1 MPIGRGRKDR
11 TQLGGNPLK
20 KTILAYTAG
29 LFDGEGCI
37 RYRGTE
43 VVHIT
48 SCYPHHL
55 RKISGYFNV
64 GKVRCIRD
72 SRPNTRTAWRLEMS
86 GKDARSFIEQI
97 RPYLL
102 EKAYQADIML
112 TIRKLPHN
120 SLTRARAIEELSTA
134 KRIEYGPS

>member
-1 MPIGRGRKDR
+1 M
-11 TQLGGNPLK
+11 T
-20 KTILAYTAG
+20 KTVLAYTAG

-37 RYRGTE
+37 RYRDTE
-43 VVHIT
+43 IVHIT

-55 RKISGYFNV
+55 RRISSYFNM
-64 GKVRCIRD
+64 GRVRAIRD
-72 SRPNTRTAWRLEMS
+72 SRPNTRTAWRLELS
-86 GKDARSFIEQI
+86 GKDARSFISAI

-112 TIRKLPHN
+112 TIKGMPKN
-120 SLTRARAIEELSTA
+120 SLTRARAIQELSTA

>member
-1 MPIGRGRKDR
+1 VGR
-11 TQLGGNPLK
+11 NPLT
-20 KTILAYTAG
+20 KTVLAYTAG

-37 RYRGTE
+37 RYRDTE
-43 VVHIT
+43 IVHIT

-55 RKISGYFNV
+55 RRISAYFNM
-64 GKVRCIRD
+64 GRVRAIRD
-72 SRPNTRTAWRLEMS
+72 NRPNTRTAWRLELS
-86 GKDARSFIEQI
+86 GKDARSFISAI

-112 TIRKLPHN
+112 TIKEMPKN
-120 SLTRARAIEELSTA
+120 SLTRTRAIQELSTA

>member
-1 MPIGRGRKDR
+1 M
-11 TQLGGNPLK
+11 K
-20 KTILAYTAG
+20 KKAILAYTAG

-37 RYRGTE
+37 RFRDTE
-43 VVHIT
+43 IVAIT

-55 RKISGYFNV
+55 QKISAFFKV
-64 GKVRCIRD
+64 GRIRSIKD
-72 SRPNTRTAWRLEMS
+72 HRPNTRTAWRLEIT
-86 GKDARSFIEQI
+86 GKDARYFVEQI

-112 TIRKLPHN
+112 TIRQLPKN
-120 SLTRARAIEELSTA
+120 SLTRARAIEELGKA

>member
-1 MPIGRGRKDR
+1 M
-11 TQLGGNPLK
+11 K